1 LTPAKFFSIEHEM
14 GSIDVGKKADMVI
27 LSQDLLDNIGNTQSI
42 DDIIAQG
49 RYLDTSDITSLVDQS
64 REGTQPLAWAT
75 N

>member
-1 LTPAKFFSIEHEM
+1 M